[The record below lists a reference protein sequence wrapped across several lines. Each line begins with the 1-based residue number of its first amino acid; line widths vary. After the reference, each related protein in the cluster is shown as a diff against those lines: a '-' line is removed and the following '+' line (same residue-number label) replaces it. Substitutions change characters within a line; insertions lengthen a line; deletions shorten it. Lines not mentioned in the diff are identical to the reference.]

1 MGKVKISDCQ
11 VVVRYSIYKNEELV
25 TGESLGFKRIIDG
38 IGMFSYLKDEYK
50 KEELEEGNY
59 CFDLF
64 VKENLEDTITLSAAN
79 AKEVISK
86 YFETIPLSNE

>member
-11 VVVRYSIYKNEELV
+11 VVIRYSVYKNEELV
-25 TGESLGFKRIIDG
+25 TGESIGFKHITDG
-38 IGMFSYLKDEYK
+38 VGMFSHLKDAYLNN
-50 KEELEEGNY
+50 ELEEGNY

-64 VKENLEDTITLSAAN
+64 VKENLEDTITLSAAD
-79 AKEVISK
+79 AKEVIDK

>member
-11 VVVRYSIYKNEELV
+11 VIVRYSVYKNEELV
-25 TGESLGFKRIIDG
+25 TGESLGFKRVTDG
-38 IGMFSYLKDEYK
+38 VGMFSYLKDEYSNK
-50 KEELEEGNY
+50 ELEEGTY

-64 VKENLEDTITLSAAN
+64 VKGDLEDTITLSEAD
-79 AKEVISK
+79 AKEVIDK